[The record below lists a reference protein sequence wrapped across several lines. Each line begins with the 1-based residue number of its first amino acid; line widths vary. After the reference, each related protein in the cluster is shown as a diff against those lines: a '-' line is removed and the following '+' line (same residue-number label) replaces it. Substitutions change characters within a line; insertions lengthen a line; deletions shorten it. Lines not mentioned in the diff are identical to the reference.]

1 MKNTVTP
8 EQLQA
13 WITEWVV
20 AGGNARQMAQ
30 DIAPRVMALANRF
43 KWTMEESEA
52 VTILWAE
59 SNASVVGDT
68 IKIILDLFRKN
79 MKKGGT
85 EHA

>member
-20 AGGNARQMAQ
+20 AGGNARQIAE
-30 DIAPRVMALANRF
+30 DVAPRVWALARRF
-43 KWTMEESEA
+43 EWTMEESAA
-52 VTILWAE
+52 VTILCAE
-59 SNASVVGDT
+59 TNANVVGDT

-79 MKKGGT
+79 MKRT
-85 EHA
+85 